1 MFCNRSKSGQPNS
14 SDELVPQAPSTT
26 YELIWACWK
35 RTQRA
40 ATVVIVANST
50 PLLCLSHYCPSRQSF
65 DGGDL
70 GELQLLVSMLINR
83 HGTHSAFFKIFL
95 SYCCILDGYVSKYT
109 ETSSKQTLW
118 MPPTTYPAGALAAS
132 VCHPPSPSAS
142 AQWEL
147 PWGSKWGVD
156 NRKYT
161 EVGIQ
166 TSTLFCP
173 ASLPLHCQIHA

>member
-50 PLLCLSHYCPSRQSF
+50 PLLCLSHYYPSRQSF

-70 GELQLLVSMLINR
+70 GELQLLVSMFINR
-83 HGTHSAFFKIFL
+83 LCFFKIFL
-95 SYCCILDGYVSKYT
+95 SYCC
-109 ETSSKQTLW
+109 LW
-118 MPPTTYPAGALAAS
+118 NKHPWWIREQIYRNIFKTNPVNATYHLPCRCTRSFSLPPTFPFCFGTMGA
-132 VCHPPSPSAS
+132 
-142 AQWEL
+142 
-147 PWGSKWGVD
+147 
-156 NRKYT
+156 
-161 EVGIQ
+161 
-166 TSTLFCP
+166 
-173 ASLPLHCQIHA
+173 PLRVQVRGG